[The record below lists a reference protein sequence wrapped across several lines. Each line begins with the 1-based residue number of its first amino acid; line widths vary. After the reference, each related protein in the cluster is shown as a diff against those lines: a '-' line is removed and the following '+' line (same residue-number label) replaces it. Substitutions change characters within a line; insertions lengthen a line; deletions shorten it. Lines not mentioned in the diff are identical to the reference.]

1 MEHQIE
7 IYKSKTDNVEIQV
20 QFEKETVW
28 LNQYQLA
35 DLFDTDRTSVL
46 KHIQNIYAT
55 NELDE
60 VATCAKFAQV
70 RIEGNREVKRNVL
83 YYNLDIII
91 SVGYKVNSIKGTQFR
106 QWATQRLKEYLVKGY
121 ALNEKRLKELHYKY
135 SDLQKAIK
143 LAANAGNIENL
154 TTTEAKGILGVIEQY
169 AYALETLDK
178 YDHQKLSTESDIS
191 ETEIQKLS
199 YEDAMYQINVWRDYQ
214 KAGSLFGN
222 EKDQSFK
229 SSLDTIYQ
237 TFDNSDL
244 YPSLEEKAAHLLY
257 FIVKNHS
264 FSDGNKRIAAGLFIY
279 FLDMNQKLYN
289 ELGNK
294 RIGDNALVAITIM
307 IAESKSEE
315 KDMMIK
321 LVVNLINNKN

>member
-1 MEHQIE
+1 M
-7 IYKSKTDNVEIQV
+7 
-20 QFEKETVW
+20 
-28 LNQYQLA
+28 
-35 DLFDTDRTSVL
+35 
-46 KHIQNIYAT
+46 
-55 NELDE
+55 
-60 VATCAKFAQV
+60 
-70 RIEGNREVKRNVL
+70 
-83 YYNLDIII
+83 
-91 SVGYKVNSIKGTQFR
+91 
-106 QWATQRLKEYLVKGY
+106 
-121 ALNEKRLKELHYKY
+121 
-135 SDLQKAIK
+135 
-143 LAANAGNIENL
+143 
-154 TTTEAKGILGVIEQY
+154 
-169 AYALETLDK
+169 LET
-178 YDHQKLSTESDIS
+178 
-191 ETEIQKLS
+191 
-199 YEDAMYQINVWRDYQ
+199 
-214 KAGSLFGN
+214 
-222 EKDQSFK
+222 KDQSFK